1 MKIKSVCELT
11 GLTDR
16 TIRYY
21 IEEKLV
27 TPLYTENYLGRK
39 TYNFSEKDIKELND
53 IAVLRKFDFTLN
65 EIKSVINDAETSKK
79 ILSNVK
85 DRTAQAVLDGQSKL
99 SALSQISV
107 EKAYTMA
114 ELAEELSKVSLN
126 LPVHRETVKTNIVKT
141 VLSILKTI
149 VIFAIV
155 WLPIA
160 LSLFGVIISINDYHY
175 PVFEPVAI
183 VLTIVSFLPS
193 IAVLIVSKTKLK
205 WKKIALGILLVCCV
219 LSIPVSFFMSFGIVS
234 KSETADFRN
243 YRDFDADCLANRNV
257 VFQELFP
264 NWPHYFE
271 NVKQSDGGY
280 ETVYLDSHYYYHYHQ
295 GFDYTY
301 DIYAEWP
308 LNEYEYTKEVK
319 RATAVFTKNIENKTY
334 NYDFTELKKGDYN
347 CLILYSGD
355 EPFTSATNSYDY
367 IIFAYNDENSTV
379 RYIYCDSL
387 ENGADQPYYLE
398 IDW

>member
-21 IEEKLV
+21 IEEKLIY
-27 TPLYTENYLGRK
+27 PLYVENYLGRK
-39 TYNFSEKDIKELND
+39 TYNFCEKDIKDLND
-53 IAVLRKFDFTLN
+53 IAVLRKFDFTLE
-65 EIKSVINDAETSKK
+65 EIKSVINDVETSKE
-79 ILSNVK
+79 ILSNVRG
-85 DRTAQAVLDGQSKL
+85 RTAQAVLDGQNKL
-99 SALSQISV
+99 SVLSQIGT
-107 EKAYTMA
+107 EKTYTVA
-114 ELAEELSKVSLN
+114 ELAEELSKASLN
-126 LPVHRETVKTNIVKT
+126 LPAHKETIKPDIAKT

-155 WLPIA
+155 WLPIV
-160 LSLFGVIISINDYHY
+160 LSLFVVTISINDYHY
-175 PVFEPVAI
+175 PVFEPIMIA
-183 VLTIVSFLPS
+183 LTIVFFLPS

-205 WKKIALGILLVCCV
+205 WKKIALRILLVFCV
-219 LSIPVSFFMSFGIVS
+219 LSIPISFFMSFGIVS
-234 KSETADFRN
+234 RSETTDFRN

-271 NVKQSDGGY
+271 NVKQSDGSY
-280 ETVYLDSHYYYHYHQ
+280 KTVYLDSHYYYHYYQ

-308 LNEYEYTKEVK
+308 LSEDEYTKEVK
-319 RATAVFTKNIENKTY
+319 RATAVFAKNIENKTY
-334 NYDFTELKKGDYN
+334 NYKFEELIKGDYN

-355 EPFTSATNSYDY
+355 EPFTSATDSYDY
-367 IIFAYNDENSTV
+367 IIFAYNDKANTV

-398 IDW
+398 LEW